1 MRRILRI
8 WHSCAFRFRR
18 KQKISKAEADSVT
31 EEADSTESVSK
42 IESGTVVS
50 DEPCLFSYLCFMP
63 PLPKPKRKG
72 LGADSGAEPE
82 SLSPESVQADS
93 LNGEEPVSNS

>member
-1 MRRILRI
+1 M
-8 WHSCAFRFRR
+8 
-18 KQKISKAEADSVT
+18 
-31 EEADSTESVSK
+31 
-42 IESGTVVS
+42 S